1 MLPAGSVAVV
11 LAVLS
16 SAGRPPVAA
25 LGLDDWVG
33 QTTTGTP
40 DGGGTTTG
48 GNETTTEGPGGGG
61 GGTDTGDVLFEALP
75 PELQAVVEAL
85 AALPGSQ
92 VVAALII
99 VLAGA
104 YLSKFLVR
112 LLARPV
118 ARRFQRQSVAQT
130 ILRGVRVG
138 TVIFAAF
145 VAADVLD
152 LGIGNVVLS
161 VTVFS
166 AVLGIVLAPIVGSI
180 LNGLFVLADQ
190 PYEIGD
196 MVEFVDTGQRGF
208 VDDITL
214 RYTKVFTL
222 DNTFLVLPNASIRER
237 DVLNYSAEDER
248 TRLSLSV
255 IVTYES
261 DLPEARR
268 IIERSA
274 ANVDDVIEGGPDIR
288 IGSARYPAKPTA
300 YLDTFGD
307 HGIQITLRY
316 WAKRP
321 FKLLTVR
328 SKVQTEVWEA
338 LEEADV
344 EIAYPHQ
351 QLVFDET
358 SGEAQV
364 GVRHRGGDG
373 GGDLLGGPPG
383 NNDAGPDTRDVD
395 PDDPTRR

>member
-1 MLPAGSVAVV
+1 MLPAGPVAVV
-11 LAVLS
+11 VAVLS
-16 SAGRPPVAA
+16 SAGRPLAA
-25 LGLDDWVG
+25 SLGLDDWVG
-33 QTTTGTP
+33 QTDGTTTGTP
-40 DGGGTTTG
+40 DGGGTTTTG
-48 GNETTTEGPGGGG
+48 GEGAGGGSG
-61 GGTDTGDVLFEALP
+61 AETSEVLVDALP

-99 VLAGA
+99 VFTGA

-248 TRLSLSV
+248 TRLRLSV
-255 IVTYES
+255 VVTYES

-274 ANVDDVIEGGPDIR
+274 ANVEEVIEGGPDIR

-307 HGIQITLRY
+307 HGIKITLRY

-338 LEEADV
+338 LEDADV

-351 QLVFDET
+351 HLVFDET

-364 GVRHRGGDG
+364 GVRQRD
-373 GGDLLGGPPG
+373 GDLLTGPPHG
-383 NNDAGPDTRDVD
+383 HEDGASDESP
-395 PDDPTRR
+395 RR